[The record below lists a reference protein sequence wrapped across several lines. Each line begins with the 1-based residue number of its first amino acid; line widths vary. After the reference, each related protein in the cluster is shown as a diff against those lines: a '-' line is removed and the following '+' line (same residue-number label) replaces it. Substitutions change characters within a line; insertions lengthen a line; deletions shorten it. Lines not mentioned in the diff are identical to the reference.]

1 MLLVVVAFPKDIDT
15 IAIVL
20 FSFLY
25 TNFMY
30 YFANLFIYI
39 QYIVSYICV
48 TFLFEYIK
56 HWYYSCDAKLNFQHL
71 TPVYLLHNIT

>member
-1 MLLVVVAFPKDIDT
+1 
-15 IAIVL
+15 
-20 FSFLY
+20 
-25 TNFMY
+25 MY

-56 HWYYSCDAKLNFQHL
+56 HLYYSCDAKLNFQHL
-71 TPVYLLHNIT
+71 YSSLTYFTTLLEVSLYLFILINPALLSIRYFFQMVH